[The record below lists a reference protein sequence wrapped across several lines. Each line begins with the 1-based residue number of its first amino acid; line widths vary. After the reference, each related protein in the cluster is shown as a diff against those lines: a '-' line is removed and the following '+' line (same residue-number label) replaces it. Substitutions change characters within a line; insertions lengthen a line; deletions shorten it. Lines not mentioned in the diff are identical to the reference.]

1 MCINAKKEKNCY
13 DISYSKDVAMKV
25 SIISVVVNMILSLIK
40 FIIGIFGHSQA
51 LISDA
56 VHSASD
62 VFSTFIVMIGVNIS
76 AKAEDREH
84 PYGHER
90 LECIASM
97 ILSLILAVTGVV
109 IGREGVLSFIS
120 IVIKGT
126 SAEIV
131 IPSKIA
137 LFAALLSIVVKEAM
151 YWYTRY
157 YAKKINSDILMADAW
172 HHRTDAFSS
181 VGSFIGIIFS
191 LMGFAFMDPLA
202 SIVICIFILGAAFS
216 IMKDSLCK
224 ITDHSCDAK
233 LEGEIMHKITE
244 QDGVISVK
252 LLKTRQ
258 FGSRIYAD
266 LIITADPDISLVES
280 DAIAENV
287 HDVIEKDFPQ
297 IKHIMIHVD
306 PDEN

>member
-1 MCINAKKEKNCY
+1 MFINAKKEKNCY
-13 DISYSKDVAMKV
+13 DVSYSKDVAMKV
-25 SIISVVVNMILSLIK
+25 SIVSVVINMVLSLIK
-40 FIIGIFGHSQA
+40 FIIGFLGHSQA

-76 AKAEDREH
+76 AKAEDKEH

-97 ILSLILAVTGVV
+97 ILALILAVTGAV
-109 IGREGVLSFIS
+109 IGWEGVTSFIG
-120 IVIKGT
+120 IVRGNT
-126 SAEIV
+126 AEIT
-131 IPSKIA
+131 IPSKMA
-137 LFAALLSIVVKEAM
+137 LFAALLSIVVKEGM

-157 YAKKINSDILMADAW
+157 HAKKINSDILMADAW

-191 LMGFAFMDPLA
+191 LMGFVFMDSLA
-202 SIVICIFILGAAFS
+202 SVVICIFILGAAFS
-216 IMKDSLCK
+216 IMKDSICK
-224 ITDHSCDAK
+224 ITDHSCDEK
-233 LEGEIMHKITE
+233 LEDEMLHKIAE
-244 QDGVISVK
+244 QNGVNSVK

-266 LIITADPDISLVES
+266 LIITANPDISLVES
-280 DAIAENV
+280 DTIAENV
-287 HDVIEKDFPQ
+287 HDVIEKTFPQ